1 MNTEPNEVHNRPKL
15 VTVIGGSGFVG
26 RAVVAALAK
35 RGYMIRVAVR
45 KPEIAYYMQPLGTVG
60 QIQMVQANVRYR
72 WSIDRAISG
81 SDYVINLVGVLAEG
95 GRQRYNSVH
104 VFGAKNVAEAAAA
117 QNIPLTHMSALG
129 ADIQSASNYA
139 RTKAEGENVVRKS
152 SPDAVIMRP
161 SVIFGAEDKFF
172 NRFASLARFT
182 PFLPLIGG
190 GHTKMQAVY
199 VGDVAEAIAL
209 SVEGKLKRGTVYEL
223 GGADIQSF
231 KGWMSDMLKVI
242 DRKRFFVSMPWWIAK
257 LNARILGLLPN
268 PLVTADQVTLLK
280 SDNVVSDAA
289 VAEGRTLQ
297 AMGITPQGADAILPA
312 YLWRYRVA
320 GQYTKMRE
328 AQ

>member
-35 RGYMIRVAVR
+35 RGYMVRVAVR
-45 KPEIAYYMQPLGTVG
+45 KPEIAYYMQPLGNVG

-81 SDYVINLVGVLAEG
+81 SDYVINLVGVLAES

-104 VFGAKNVAEAAAA
+104 VFGAKNVAESAAAH
-117 QNIPLTHMSALG
+117 NIPLTHMSALG
-129 ADIQSASNYA
+129 ADLKSASNYA
-139 RTKAEGENVVRKS
+139 RTKAEGEKAVLTA

-161 SVIFGAEDKFF
+161 SVIFGPEDKFF
-172 NRFASLARFT
+172 NRFANLARFI
-182 PFLPLIGG
+182 PFLPVIGG
-190 GHTKMQAVY
+190 GQTKMQAVY

-209 SVEGKLKRGTVYEL
+209 SVEGKLKRGTTYEL
-223 GGADIQSF
+223 GGADVQTF
-231 KGWMSDMLKVI
+231 KGWMQDVLKVI
-242 DRKRFFVSMPWWIAK
+242 GRKRFFVSMPWWAAK
-257 LNARILGLLPN
+257 FNARFLGLLPN
-268 PLVTADQVTLLK
+268 PLLTVDHVTLLK
-280 SDNVVSDAA
+280 SDNVVSDQAI
-289 VAEGRTLQ
+289 AENRTLQ
-297 AMGITPQGADAILPA
+297 GMGITPQGADVLLPA

-328 AQ
+328 VH

>member
-81 SDYVINLVGVLAEG
+81 SDYVINLVGVLAEI

-209 SVEGKLKRGTVYEL
+209 SVDGKLKRGTVYEL

-231 KGWMSDMLKVI
+231 KGWMGDMLKVI

-289 VAEGRTLQ
+289 LAEGRTLQ

-328 AQ
+328 A